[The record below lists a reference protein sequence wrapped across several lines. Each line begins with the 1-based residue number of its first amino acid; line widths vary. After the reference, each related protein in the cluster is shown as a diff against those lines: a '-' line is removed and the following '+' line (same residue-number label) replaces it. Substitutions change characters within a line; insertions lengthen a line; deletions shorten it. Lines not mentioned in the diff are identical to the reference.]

1 MTRRQTQDWLQAL
14 WLELLTIKEQMPS
27 QQWVAK
33 NIVLPREV
41 SQVKPG
47 PIDLDAFPLSQLIY
61 DWFDDPKWRELI
73 IVKGSQGAISQ
84 TAQNL
89 SCYIGDHQL
98 GDIMWTLE
106 SDKKVVEL
114 NNERLKPMITKSCAS
129 LRRYLYEQ
137 EDKKLKNRILV
148 LKGLKIVMA
157 GARTASAV
165 ASRPIPFI
173 FGDEVDEWPTELEGN
188 ESNALTLLRE
198 RAKLFSWAKLLFFSK
213 PRNALTPELSQDHKL
228 RNRKKK
234 DDGIIWG
241 EYLSGTRHKCHIPCP
256 GCGHFHEIVWENV
269 RFQHCRT
276 KDGNAW
282 DYAKMED
289 GEDGAYLMCPSCQ
302 NPFRDDEKT
311 AMILQHRQWVQT
323 NFDGDEIE
331 DGSRANM
338 PIPRKMSAH
347 MSDLYANTSILD
359 EHGKPMFADFTL
371 GRLAVKYC
379 SATSTSDRRAF
390 RRGVLGLPVEKTK
403 FQKLDIAPL
412 LSMAGTYAR
421 GTVPTRPAW
430 TYMMIDV
437 QGHGK
442 LYKWLKIAFGK
453 VTGGDVDDTA
463 WIIDHGETES
473 DAELETLIDQPIPI
487 LDEGEWIEP
496 SSVEALGTWK
506 IRDQCWKGA
515 VVRNTTITGWIDEGD
530 GNTTNQVLNVCIRP
544 KLYRRLSP
552 VKGRGGSQTHNMK
565 DRVELQD
572 NRTHK
577 GKPIDRYLVDS
588 DYFLDELYEQRIALR
603 SQIDEAL
610 HKGHVPPAGRIW
622 FFESPSK
629 SFLTEFT
636 TEKKDWHLRAGKL
649 VLGWLPKPEGGKND
663 CSDLV
668 KYGLANWYRTK
679 PMIIAGLKRQAL
691 QAARLEAAAKE
702 TGKPVRVDT

>member
-1 MTRRQTQDWLQAL
+1 MTRRQTDAWLRSL
-14 WLELLTIKEQMPS
+14 WLEWLTIKEQMPS
-27 QQWVAK
+27 QQWVAQ

-129 LRRYLYEQ
+129 LRRHLYEQ
-137 EDKKLKNRILV
+137 EDKKLKNRILI

-165 ASRPIPFI
+165 ASRPVPFI

-213 PRNALTPELSQDHKL
+213 PRNALTPEMSEDHKL

-256 GCGHFHEIVWENV
+256 RCGHFHEIVWENV

-276 KDGNAW
+276 KDGSAW

-302 NPFRDDEKT
+302 NSFRDEEKT
-311 AMILQHRQWVQT
+311 AMILKHRQWVQT
-323 NFDGDEIE
+323 NIEGDELE
-331 DGSRANM
+331 DGSRVNM

-359 EHGKPMFADFTL
+359 EHGKPMFSDFTL

-403 FQKLDIAPL
+403 FEKLDIAPL

-430 TYMMIDV
+430 TDIMIDV

-442 LYKWLKIAFGK
+442 LYKWLKLGYGK
-453 VTGGDVDDTA
+453 ITGYEVDDTT

-473 DAELETLIDQPIPI
+473 EEELEAIFAKPIPV
-487 LDEGEWIEP
+487 LDEGGEWI
-496 SSVEALGTWK
+496 
-506 IRDQCWKGA
+506 IRDGDRIWTGKHITSQ
-515 VVRNTTITGWIDEGD
+515 TGWIDEGD
-530 GNTTNQVLNVCIRP
+530 GTTSNQVLNICVRP
-544 KLYRRLSP
+544 RLFP
-552 VKGRGGSQTHNMK
+552 RFATVKGRGGKQTENMT
-565 DRVELQD
+565 DRVVLQE

-577 GKPIDRYLVDS
+577 TKRVDRYLIDA
-588 DYFLDELYEQRIALR
+588 DYFLDDLYEERIGKR
-603 SQIDEAL
+603 EQIDQAI
-610 HKGHVPPAGRIW
+610 HKGQPPPAGRLW
-622 FFESPSK
+622 FFANASRG
-629 SFLTEFT
+629 FLSEFC
-636 TEKKDWHLRAGKL
+636 TEKKDWHLRLGKL
-649 VLGWLPKPEGGKND
+649 VFGWLPKPVGGKND
-663 CSDLV
+663 FSDLV
-668 KYGLANWYRTK
+668 KYGLAKWYRTK
-679 PMIIAGLKRQAL
+679 PAILKAL
-691 QAARLEAAAKE
+691 DKRRKEAALLAAANAEKTPAK
-702 TGKPVRVDT
+702 VDT